1 MSLQK
6 ISYLSLF
13 PEAIDQGLSHSLV
26 GKARESG
33 KINLNF
39 VQIRDFAKDK
49 HHSVDDVVFGGG
61 AGMLLKPDVLFDAW
75 SSVTSIME
83 KESAVQK
90 SARAYTILLSPQ
102 GKLLTQKRAKD
113 FAQNYS
119 HLVFVCG
126 HYEGLDERFIDVC
139 VDEEMSIGDYVL
151 TGGEFA
157 AVVASDVMIRLI
169 PSVVGNEESITGDSL
184 ENGLL
189 KAPQYTRP
197 REFLGKEVPE
207 ILLSGNH
214 AKIEVWRKAESLTRT
229 KSKRPD
235 LYAEF
240 SAPKKSVDLTKADQL
255 KGDQATGDEAEDDES

>member
-13 PEAIDQGLSHSLV
+13 PEAIDQGLQHSLV

-33 KINLNF
+33 KIELNF

-49 HHSVDDVVFGGG
+49 HHSVDDIVYGGG

-75 SSVTSIME
+75 SSVTNLVE
-83 KESAVQK
+83 KQNAGTVDPEQ
-90 SARAYTILLSPQ
+90 ARARPYTILLSPQ
-102 GKLLTQKRAKD
+102 GKLLTQESAKS
-113 FAQNYS
+113 FARDYS
-119 HLVFVCG
+119 HLIFVCG
-126 HYEGLDERFIDVC
+126 HYEGVDERFIEAC

-157 AVVASDVMIRLI
+157 AIVASDVIIRLI
-169 PSVVGNEESITGDSL
+169 PSVVGNADSVTADSL

-197 REFLGKEVPE
+197 REFLGKEIPE
-207 ILLSGNH
+207 VLLSGNH
-214 AKIEVWRKAESLTRT
+214 AKIEAWRKSESLKRT
-229 KSKRPD
+229 EAKRPD
-235 LYAEF
+235 LY
-240 SAPKKSVDLTKADQL
+240 SKYLRK
-255 KGDQATGDEAEDDES
+255 

>member
-39 VQIRDFAKDK
+39 VQIREFAKDK
-49 HHSVDDVVFGGG
+49 HHSVDDIVYGGG
-61 AGMLLKPDVLFDAW
+61 AGMLLKPDVLYEAW
-75 SSVTSIME
+75 SSVTSIAE
-83 KESAVQK
+83 KESAALK
-90 SARAYTILLSPQ
+90 SSRPYTILLSPQ
-102 GKLLTQKRAKD
+102 GKLLTQNRAKD

-119 HLVFVCG
+119 HLIFVCG
-126 HYEGLDERFIDVC
+126 HYEGLDERFIEAC

-157 AVVASDVMIRLI
+157 AIVASDVMIRLI
-169 PSVVGNEESITGDSL
+169 PSVVGNDESITGDSL

-197 REFLGKEVPE
+197 REFLGKEIPE

-214 AKIEVWRKAESLTRT
+214 AKIEAWRKSESVKRT
-229 KSKRPD
+229 KLKRPD

-240 SAPKKSVDLTKADQL
+240 FAPKKAGDLANETANNK
-255 KGDQATGDEAEDDES
+255 AEDDEP